1 MNILI
6 TDLPYYITKIRH
18 SLVMLICFQTL
29 TSLNVKCGNTVFKTK
44 DKQDFGKKYDQNK
57 ENLQRGTNP

>member
-1 MNILI
+1 
-6 TDLPYYITKIRH
+6 
-18 SLVMLICFQTL
+18 MLICFQTL